1 MTDFWKEIESGAK
14 CVRLVEQL
22 LREEEKLLVHLKERG
37 HSTNHSRYR
46 IARMKYAL
54 GEISIQP
61 SCKDYFHT
69 ENVDSYI
76 KE

>member
-22 LREEEKLLVHLKERG
+22 LREEEKLLAHLKERG
-37 HSTNHSRYR
+37 YSTNHSRFK

-54 GEISIQP
+54 GETSLQP
-61 SCKDYFHT
+61 NWKDYFHT
-69 ENVDSYI
+69 EYVDNQF